1 MQQPHLQAGRLTCRS
16 GGSGSRGY
24 TCSFAYGI
32 QQGFESVGKQLD
44 AVDRQ
49 FVRHFFHEIPALAR
63 SAMVLAAR
71 SAFFRQAG
79 TQPAVIAER
88 INRRRRNRVH
98 RVRADQLFD
107 IHDVPIFWI
116 LGAGAGPKQPL
127 RLSALGRQ
135 GFPARAA
142 EQLLI
147 LLVGELG
154 VGDSHLAAE
163 AFEQLLLTGVRRGL
177 EFFVDLAINKSV
189 YAADKK
195 SSPRWQMWLMSGP
208 SQRELRERKGML
220 RRLARKRTAQR
231 AA

>member
-1 MQQPHLQAGRLTCRS
+1 
-16 GGSGSRGY
+16 
-24 TCSFAYGI
+24 
-32 QQGFESVGKQLD
+32 
-44 AVDRQ
+44 
-49 FVRHFFHEIPALAR
+49 
-63 SAMVLAAR
+63 
-71 SAFFRQAG
+71 
-79 TQPAVIAER
+79 VIAER

-116 LGAGAGPKQPL
+116 LGAWCWPKAAVASEAPL
-127 RLSALGRQ
+127 AARLSKRG
-135 GFPARAA
+135 AA

-154 VGDSHLAAE
+154 VGDKPPCRE

-195 SSPRWQMWLMSGP
+195 ARHAGNVADVLALRNASFESGK
-208 SQRELRERKGML
+208 ECFGDF
-220 RRLARKRTAQR
+220 ARKRTAQR